1 MELTDIVYSYVNN
14 ATILNQ
20 VYDKELEKLAI
31 EQSLQTLLYPV
42 TKIREYKR
50 YYISWVIKQEEFYS
64 MQDEITRLFNENK
77 IKHIYF
83 KGSIISKLYD
93 DPSVRTRGDIDLYVE
108 NSKFE
113 LARKVLMDNGFEHL
127 DKEEDNLHHVTYEKN
142 GISVELHYRMFDADA
157 KKSWNN
163 LFSNPLEN
171 AINVMDSL
179 YEFTPTYHFIYCL
192 MHFALH
198 LRIGAGIRYI
208 LDFYY
213 LFKKTNINMEKL
225 HILIHSNRLDILYSN
240 VINAIRTIFG
250 IDFDESIGNEDV
262 TFFIDYMLSYGIHG
276 NSNNETEKR
285 TAYHQNKYKYAIS
298 KILLTNKEYRK
309 TKYPKLGSHF
319 YLYPICLIKHWIY
332 LLTHKL
338 GSFFKFIFGKNKNKE
353 LYNKLGI

>member
-1 MELTDIVYSYVNN
+1 MNLIDVLSLYVNN
-14 ATILNQ
+14 KKIEDGI
-20 VYDKELEKLAI
+20 YDKALVDLSI
-31 EQSLQTLLYPV
+31 EQSLQTILYPV
-42 TKIREYKR
+42 FGLKEYKK
-50 YYISWVIKQEEFYS
+50 YYISWVVKQEQFYNI
-64 MQDEITRLFNENK
+64 QYEITKLFNLND

-83 KGSIISKLYD
+83 KGSILSKLYD
-93 DPSVRTRGDIDLYVE
+93 DPAVRTRGDIDLYVE

-113 LARKVLMDNGFEHL
+113 LARKVLMDNGFEHT

-157 KKSWNN
+157 KKSWNK
-163 LFSNPLEN
+163 LFSNPLDN
-171 AINVMDSL
+171 AFNVNESL
-179 YEFTPTYHFIYCL
+179 YEFTSTNHFIYCL

-213 LFKKTNINMEKL
+213 LFEKSNIDLEKL
-225 HILIHSNRLDILYSN
+225 HLLIHSNGLDILYSN

-250 IDFDESIGNEDV
+250 IDFDESIVNEDV

-285 TAYHQNKYKYAIS
+285 TAYHQNKIKYAFS

-309 TKYPKLGSHF
+309 TKYSKLGLHW

-338 GSFFKFIFGKNKNKE
+338 GSFINFLLVKIKIKI
-353 LYNKLGI
+353 YIIS